1 MYETSGN
8 LLEVGSHPN
17 NAASPKLPTPGT
29 ATSLSENKTIIIDGI
44 NPYDI
49 FSGGDNPMDI
59 YDIWTSGEEQRTGY
73 YNYRSDSVKIRVY
86 FRRTDNIAELDFNNN
101 RVDMSLASIDPN
113 EPCNTANGNDCG
125 TIIIKAATVLV
136 GATPVDYEPLDTVDI
151 SYTKLTSG
159 ADSAHQIIKYNA
171 SQTTSSNSG
180 DNDFEN
186 LSPAQY
192 NNSFT
197 NGTSITF
204 KALITDLAGNQTETA
219 VHSTALVVDQ
229 SAPSPPGTTGDVDT
243 DVDSTSNDISTQNIV
258 SGLSLIHI

>member
-86 FRRTDNIAELDFNNN
+86 FR
-101 RVDMSLASIDPN
+101 
-113 EPCNTANGNDCG
+113 
-125 TIIIKAATVLV
+125 
-136 GATPVDYEPLDTVDI
+136 
-151 SYTKLTSG
+151 
-159 ADSAHQIIKYNA
+159 
-171 SQTTSSNSG
+171 
-180 DNDFEN
+180 
-186 LSPAQY
+186 
-192 NNSFT
+192 
-197 NGTSITF
+197 
-204 KALITDLAGNQTETA
+204 
-219 VHSTALVVDQ
+219 
-229 SAPSPPGTTGDVDT
+229 
-243 DVDSTSNDISTQNIV
+243 
-258 SGLSLIHI
+258 